1 VNRRLTHADA
11 VKLLEGTRYSADGIA
26 KEARES
32 NRVVTIMVHPG
43 AQLVRMLYNDRKRDR
58 WELRTDKT
66 MEKVIEVASPKNG

>member
-1 VNRRLTHADA
+1 
-11 VKLLEGTRYSADGIA
+11 
-26 KEARES
+26 
-32 NRVVTIMVHPG
+32 MVHPG